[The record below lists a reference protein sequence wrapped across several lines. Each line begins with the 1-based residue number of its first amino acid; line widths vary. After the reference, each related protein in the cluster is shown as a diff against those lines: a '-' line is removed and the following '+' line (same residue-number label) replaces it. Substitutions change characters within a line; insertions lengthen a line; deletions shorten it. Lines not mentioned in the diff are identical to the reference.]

1 MTWIHPPP
9 PTVWGPDSI
18 DDLAAYLDARDL
30 GNVLVVTDEGVV
42 EAGVVDR
49 VCKPLS
55 TGYRVFD
62 EVSPNPSRATVD
74 RVNAACDGVDAV
86 IAVGGGSVMDA
97 AKAATALDTVGTAED
112 PLDDLREWPTHRPV
126 PDPDSK
132 CRLVLVPTT
141 AGTGSETGHWAVISD
156 KNQNRK
162 QSVGHPIM
170 TADLAVLDPELTTS
184 LPPYL
189 TAASGFDVVAHA
201 LEALVA
207 DGATLL
213 TQPAAREAF
222 EHAVIALPRAV
233 EDGSNV
239 GTRSTMLAASYLAGW
254 SMNNAGL
261 GAVHGISHAIGGL
274 YDTPHGHTNALL
286 LPAVIR
292 HNAQGSDR
300 AASTYADL
308 VDSRTAPGETLASR
322 LVRLRD
328 TVDLDHDLPGL
339 PPNPDWETVAALAL
353 DNVNMR
359 SNPVELSVD
368 EVIRICERAFE

>member
-1 MTWIHPPP
+1 MPWIHPPP

-18 DDLAAYLDARDL
+18 DDLATYLDARDL

-42 EAGVVDR
+42 EAGVVER
-49 VCKPLS
+49 VCTPLS
-55 TGYRVFD
+55 AGYRVFD
-62 EVSPNPSRATVD
+62 EISPNPSRATVD

-97 AKAATALDTVGTAED
+97 AKAATALDTVGPTED
-112 PLDDLREWPTHRPV
+112 PLDDLHQWPTHQPV

-132 CRLVLVPTT
+132 YRLMLIPTT

-162 QSVGHPIM
+162 LSVGHPIM
-170 TADLAVLDPELTTS
+170 TADLAVLDPGLTTS

-222 EHAVIALPRAV
+222 EHAVEALPRAV
-233 EDGSNV
+233 EDGSNL
-239 GTRSTMLAASYLAGW
+239 GIRSTMLAASYLAGW

-261 GAVHGISHAIGGL
+261 GAIHGISHAIGGL

-292 HNAQGSDR
+292 HNAQGADH
-300 AASTYADL
+300 AASMYADL

-322 LVRLRD
+322 LESLME
-328 TVDLDHDLPGL
+328 TVGLDRDLPNL
-339 PPNPDWETVAALAL
+339 PRNPDWETVATVALG
-353 DNVNMR
+353 NVNMR

-368 EVIRICERAFE
+368 EVVRICETAFE